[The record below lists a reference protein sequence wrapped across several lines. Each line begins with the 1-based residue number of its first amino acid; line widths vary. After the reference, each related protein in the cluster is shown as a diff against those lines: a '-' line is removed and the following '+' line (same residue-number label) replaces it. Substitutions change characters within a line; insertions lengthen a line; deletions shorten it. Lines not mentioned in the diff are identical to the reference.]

1 MIKHN
6 MITTTYLFPPPQEFD
21 KEKFNYTIVIFFSI
35 A

>member
-6 MITTTYLFPPPQEFD
+6 MIATTYLFPPPQEFD
-21 KEKFNYTIVIFFSI
+21 KKKFNYTIAIFLSI